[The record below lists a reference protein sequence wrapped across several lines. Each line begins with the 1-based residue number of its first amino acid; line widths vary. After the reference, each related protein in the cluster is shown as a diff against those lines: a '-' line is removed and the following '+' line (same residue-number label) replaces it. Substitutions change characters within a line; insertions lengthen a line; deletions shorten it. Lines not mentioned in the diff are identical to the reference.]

1 MSQTSLA
8 DLDID
13 QGDATYHSEDFKCII
28 EQNLTYI
35 KNYAANV
42 ANARNIANLPPAEA
56 AACHGDFRKVAAFLN
71 IPLHMVWVVMRVNN
85 LNGYEDYSKEMLN
98 IILPDFE
105 LIYRLKQNDAV
116 IQKYI

>member
-42 ANARNIANLPPAEA
+42 ASAKNIANLPPAEA
-56 AACHGDFRKVAAFLN
+56 AACHGDFRKVAAFLLSLY
-71 IPLHMVWVVMRVNN
+71 IWSGWLC
-85 LNGYEDYSKEMLN
+85 G
-98 IILPDFE
+98 
-105 LIYRLKQNDAV
+105 LIT
-116 IQKYI
+116 